1 MTSPSKTKKMSR
13 QLKTKKQEIREYWA
27 DKMFEC
33 PEDLET
39 CWGCGIT
46 GRTQRC
52 HIQAVCDGGTDSP
65 DNLMLLCKMCHIMQE
80 TICGH
85 AVNRTQFIEAIK
97 DGAPFMTAR
106 LKYFMIM
113 EKYGY
118 LPPLKYLEK
127 QANDKTRLPFP
138 RSVYEV
144 WA

>member
-1 MTSPSKTKKMSR
+1 
-13 QLKTKKQEIREYWA
+13 
-27 DKMFEC
+27 
-33 PEDLET
+33 
-39 CWGCGIT
+39 
-46 GRTQRC
+46 
-52 HIQAVCDGGTDSP
+52 
-65 DNLMLLCKMCHIMQE
+65 MQE

-85 AVNRTQFIEAIK
+85 AVNRTPFIEAIK

-138 RSVYEV
+138 PSVYEI